1 MERSAFIVSSN
12 QQNMIEDLL
21 ATKQQEFARSLAKAY
36 DSLVAQAM
44 EAKGYPLDESYIR
57 EHMGKQSPYHGLDRF
72 YHDGILFLEITT
84 TFDYSDPMKIRATQT
99 PILY

>member
-36 DSLVAQAM
+36 
-44 EAKGYPLDESYIR
+44 ESYIR